1 MGSVAER
8 RCVNEQQ
15 CYHVRKLGLT
25 EAVKLGAT
33 HVGNRCDKCRK
44 AGIDARQDPPQEHNE
59 LIEAAR
65 QLLRSN
71 VTEEDQIMPTLV
83 AAAWADASPAYKSMR
98 DKVIAAGSGSSLWD
112 EMCYRF
118 SVCKGLAPLKIR
130 DGILIYYRPAID
142 VNAVSGDDKSV
153 VKEILIEVYDRSVK
167 REEVERFYTAL
178 LSRESL
184 SCLAGRGV
192 FAYQFRRG
200 DWADL
205 DDDLREEGFPPPEPD
220 VLQLLVRPEKEHTLN
235 PSFAWL
241 VRPQLEEML
250 REQGK
255 FPEPREVG
263 AFYEMLRSLGHHPQG
278 RGGGSSHK
286 AQKLVLE
293 CVGCYL
299 GGREAL
305 TETDKDERR
314 RLVSETNRLVKQY
327 VTEPCAEK
335 IPDESMRIQA
345 RDLGPIV
352 PQLERIEGQIR
363 TYGAYLLNMTL

>member
-1 MGSVAER
+1 MGSVAKR
-8 RCVNEQQ
+8 RCARGAACYQVQVLRLEEPPKLRATRQSNICEKCEEELAGGEQ
-15 CYHVRKLGLT
+15 L
-25 EAVKLGAT
+25 
-33 HVGNRCDKCRK
+33 
-44 AGIDARQDPPQEHNE
+44 PQEHKE
-59 LIEAAR
+59 LIETAR
-65 QLLRSN
+65 QLLRSG
-71 VTEEDQIMPTLV
+71 VSEEDQIIPTLV

-142 VNAVSGDDKSV
+142 VNPVSGDDESV

-167 REEVERFYTAL
+167 REEVEHFYTAL
-178 LSRESL
+178 LSRKSL

-200 DWADL
+200 DRADSG
-205 DDDLREEGFPPPEPD
+205 DDLSEEGFPPPEPD

-235 PSFAWL
+235 PFLAHL
-241 VRPQLEEML
+241 VRPQLQEML

-263 AFYEMLRSLGHHPQG
+263 AFYEMLRGLGYHPQG

-299 GGREAL
+299 GGKGAL
-305 TETDKDERR
+305 TEADKDERR
-314 RLVSETNRLVKQY
+314 RLVSEMNRLVTHLTQEAGCR
-327 VTEPCAEK
+327 VEA
-335 IPDESMRIQA
+335 
-345 RDLGPIV
+345 L
-352 PQLERIEGQIR
+352 
-363 TYGAYLLNMTL
+363 